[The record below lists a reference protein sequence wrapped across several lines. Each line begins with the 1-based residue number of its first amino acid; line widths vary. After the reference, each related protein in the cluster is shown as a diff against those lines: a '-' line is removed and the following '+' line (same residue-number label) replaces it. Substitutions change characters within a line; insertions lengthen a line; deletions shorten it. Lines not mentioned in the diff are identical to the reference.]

1 MIPNHACY
9 QITPYS
15 DNPSPWN
22 RTKLGKCRR
31 IYSPPHIHSGLA
43 RVNSH
48 QSTDNNTLPTYL
60 SHSFHISKII
70 ILSACSGARTH
81 DLRLKRPL
89 LYHLSYADAHM
100 RLTGRCMSG
109 GHALSADRSG
119 AETEP
124 AVYGLKARCHTTWL
138 QTQDFMIFLFSLL
151 FSFHRF
157 SFPDRTKAFA
167 FSPMP

>member
-1 MIPNHACY
+1 MGFEPTTTLSTLRFGPRKTGVPRTPCAPNHACY

-22 RTKLGKCRR
+22 RTKMGKCRR
-31 IYSPPHIHSGLA
+31 IYSPPHIHSGLS
-43 RVNSH
+43 RVSRNQLS
-48 QSTDNNTLPTYL
+48 DNNTLQTYSSLSFLLMFKCLQWGSNPT
-60 SHSFHISKII
+60 
-70 ILSACSGARTH
+70 
-81 DLRLKRPL
+81 
-89 LYHLSYADAHM
+89 
-100 RLTGRCMSG
+100 
-109 GHALSADRSG
+109 
-119 AETEP
+119 
-124 AVYGLKARCHTTWL
+124 VYGLKARCHTTWL